1 MKIRRPF
8 QNRPATNERR
18 RAAALVEMA
27 MVLPIF
33 VTVTLGIV
41 EFGRAMM
48 VAQLVTNAAREG
60 ARLGSLDGT
69 VNSEVEQTVRD
80 FLVTA
85 TSVAPGDINVVITVT
100 PAAGNPNPNNQI
112 GSAQVRDQVNVRV
125 EVPFNKVSFVSGSYL
140 TGSNLVGDATMR
152 HE

>member
-1 MKIRRPF
+1 MNKRRPN
-8 QNRPATNERR
+8 QSQSRR
-18 RAAALVEMA
+18 GAALVELA

-69 VNSEVEQTVRD
+69 TNSEVEQTIRE
-80 FLVTA
+80 FLEQA
-85 TSVAPGDINVVITVT
+85 TGIAPGHVDVVITVV

-112 GSAQVRDQVNVRV
+112 VNARVRDQVNVRV
-125 EVPFNKVSFVSGSYL
+125 EVPFNKVSFLDGNYL
-140 TGSNLVGDATMR
+140 EGKNLVGSATMR

>member
-1 MKIRRPF
+1 MKKRFPLP
-8 QNRPATNERR
+8 QQTQRR

-60 ARLGSLDGT
+60 ARIGSLDGT
-69 VNSEVEQTVRD
+69 TNTEVTQAVTE
-80 FLVTA
+80 FLQSS
-85 TSVAPGDINVVITVT
+85 TSVSPGDITVAITVT
-100 PAAGNPNPNNQI
+100 AAPGNPNPNNQVENA
-112 GSAQVRDQVNVRV
+112 SFRDAVNVQV
-125 EVPFNKVSFVSGSYL
+125 QIPFNKVSFLDGDYL
-140 TGSNLVGDATMR
+140 DNANLVGNATMR

>member
-1 MKIRRPF
+1 
-8 QNRPATNERR
+8 
-18 RAAALVEMA
+18 MA

-60 ARLGSLDGT
+60 ARLGCLDGT
-69 VNSEVEQTVRD
+69 TNAEVTQTVSD

-85 TSVAPGDINVVITVT
+85 TSVAPGDINVT
-100 PAAGNPNPNNQI
+100 PAAGNLNPNNQI
-112 GSAQVRDQVNVRV
+112 ASALVRDQVNVRV
-125 EVPFNKVSFVSGSYL
+125 EIPFDKVSLVSGSYL